1 MIEYKKTD
9 RFCEY
14 RNMHFADITEIYYN
28 GWCVG
33 GKFYDKWRTAGQIW
47 YILECDVDFIPECE
61 KKFGYG
67 WFLEDRGY
75 VICPEDGSL
84 SVEQIEQELIPQVC
98 LFILNHVVEYL
109 DAKIKE
115 KDEEYYKAGSDLIQA
130 YANHISDTPYTD
142 CDKVLERVEK
152 IKKELDEMRQD
163 REKIVEALTPIAS

>member
-67 WFLEDRGY
+67 FLKIGGMPY
-75 VICPEDGSL
+75 ILKMVLLVL
-84 SVEQIEQELIPQVC
+84 S
-98 LFILNHVVEYL
+98 
-109 DAKIKE
+109 K
-115 KDEEYYKAGSDLIQA
+115 
-130 YANHISDTPYTD
+130 
-142 CDKVLERVEK
+142 
-152 IKKELDEMRQD
+152 
-163 REKIVEALTPIAS
+163 